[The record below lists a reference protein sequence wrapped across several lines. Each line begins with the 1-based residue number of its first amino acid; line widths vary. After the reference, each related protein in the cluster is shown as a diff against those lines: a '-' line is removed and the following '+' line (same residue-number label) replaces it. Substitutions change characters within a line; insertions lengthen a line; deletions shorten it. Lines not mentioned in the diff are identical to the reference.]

1 MTSQRSRRNV
11 KGRETPRLWTKPL
24 RELTPETSLGF
35 EVIEF
40 AELILGV
47 ELYPWQKWLLIHALE
62 LNEDGSYRF
71 RRVIVLVARQN
82 GKSMLAGVLAAWWL
96 FVDSDR
102 HPDRIPPFKF
112 RILGTAQNLDTARDV
127 WVTVRQWCDPS
138 ADPEEDMTVRPA
150 LQRAVKKV
158 YDVNGKEEIVLKSGI
173 KYLIRAA
180 SRKSGRG
187 KSSPRV
193 LMDELREQLDW
204 SAWDSIS
211 QTTKAMYSPQLW
223 GFSNA
228 GDARSIVLNHQRSV
242 ALPLIEDWDTYVEAG
257 VKSVEEFANGRDM
270 TLGWFEWSAPD
281 ECALDDIDAILQS
294 NPSIGHGEIT
304 LESVLAD
311 AKGMP
316 EASFR
321 TEVLCQWVT
330 ALEIPFMNGEEWA
343 AQADAPLIDEHG
355 ALESEGSQIADGSE
369 LCLAVD
375 TSGNRRRTYVGVAGW
390 RDDGTAHLEV
400 IAQRAGML
408 WVVEHLKKV
417 REKTGCNRVAVQSR
431 GCPASDFVE
440 PLKLAGF
447 EVVEIS
453 GTVLLNTAGRLKDR
467 VRDGLA
473 FHRNQPALNM
483 AISHGTS
490 KDLSGMPV
498 WDRFSSPVDVAPAV
512 VVTNAL
518 YGLETESEKP
528 ALVSAYATVAGE
540 EEKDWW

>member
-1 MTSQRSRRNV
+1 MTSQRSRRSA

-40 AELILGV
+40 AELILRV
-47 ELYPWQKWLLIHALE
+47 YLYPWQKWLLIHALE

-82 GKSMLAGVLAAWWL
+82 GKSLIAAVLAAWWL

-102 HPDRIPPFKF
+102 RPDRIPPVKF

-127 WVTVRQWCDPS
+127 WVTVRQWCDPTV
-138 ADPEEDMTVRPA
+138 DPDEDATVRPS
-150 LQRAVKKV
+150 LQRVVRKV

-211 QTTKAMYSPQLW
+211 QTTKAMFSPQLW

-228 GDARSIVLNHQRSV
+228 GDARSVVLNHQRTV
-242 ALPLIEDWDTYVEAG
+242 ALPLIEDWDTYVESG
-257 VKSVEEFANGRDM
+257 IQTVEEFANGRDL

-281 ECALDDIDAILQS
+281 ECPLDDIDGILQA
-294 NPSIGHGEIT
+294 NPSIGFGEIT

-330 ALEIPFMNGEEWA
+330 ALTIPYMDGEAWA
-343 AQADAPLIDEHG
+343 QVADAPEVDDRGRIVY
-355 ALESEGSQIADGSE
+355 EGSTIAAGSRRV
-369 LCLAVD
+369 LGVD
-375 TSGNRRRTYVGVAGW
+375 VSGDRKMTYIGVAGQ
-390 RDDGTAHLEV
+390 RTDELAHVEV
-400 IAQRAGML
+400 IAQRPGMM
-408 WVVEHLKKV
+408 WVVPYLEQV
-417 REKTGCNRVAVQSR
+417 RAKTGINEVALQGR
-431 GCPASDFVE
+431 GCAAADLIE
-440 PLKLAGF
+440 PLKKAGF
-447 EVVEIS
+447 TVHEIV
-453 GTVLLNTAGRLKDR
+453 GTPMLNSAGRLHDG
-467 VRDGLA
+467 VRDGTVR
-473 FHRNQPALNM
+473 HRNQPVLNM
-483 AISHGTS
+483 AAANGTTRN
-490 KDLSGMPV
+490 LSGMPV
-498 WDRFSSPVDVAPAV
+498 WDREKAPVDVAPIVAV
-512 VVTNAL
+512 TMAL
-518 YGLETESEKP
+518 YALLAIEGEEPTESAYEDHDL
-528 ALVSAYATVAGE
+528 LVV
-540 EEKDWW
+540 